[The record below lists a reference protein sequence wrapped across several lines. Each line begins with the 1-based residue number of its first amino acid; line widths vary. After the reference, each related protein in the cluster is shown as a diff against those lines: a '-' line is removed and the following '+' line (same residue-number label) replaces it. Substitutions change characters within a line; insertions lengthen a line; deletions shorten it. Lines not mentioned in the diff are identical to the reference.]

1 MPSPGSAAAR
11 IADARTLWELL
22 ERRAAQTPDAPMLLQ
37 EVSPGV
43 DRRLSF
49 REVRDRA
56 ERVAAGLHREQGVAE
71 GTRVAWQLP
80 TRVETVVLSL
90 ALARLG
96 AVQTPVIA
104 IYRGAEVGRILRES
118 EAELFL
124 LPGLWRGF
132 DYRKLAEELVA
143 GLDAPPRLLVAY
155 EEADLPV
162 GDPSGLPPAPRGDL
176 ADDRAPVRW
185 VYYTSGITAAPKGAR
200 HTDRT
205 LIAGGAG
212 LADALGMS
220 PADVGSIAFPYAH
233 IGGPDYLVTMLVHGF
248 PALLVE
254 SFALPEVL
262 PAYRRNGVT
271 MAGGSTAFYAA
282 FLAEQRRL
290 PSGERLLPSLRIISG
305 GGAPRPPEM
314 YREVAEELGCVL
326 AHGYGMTEAPAICMG
341 SPSDTP
347 EQLAHTEGHP
357 VAGVEVRVVRRE
369 GGEAEPG
376 EVGEVWLRGPMVCRG
391 YTDPA
396 LTAQAFTGDGWFRT
410 GDLGRLRPDG
420 HVVLTG
426 RLKDLIIR
434 KGENIAPQ
442 EIEDLIYQDPRVA
455 GVAVIGL
462 PDPVR
467 GERVCAVVERRP
479 GTEPPTL
486 AELAERLRA
495 AGLMAQKIPEQLEIV
510 DALPRNDT
518 LRKVLKHELRDMF
531 AVLPWSDPRG

>member
-1 MPSPGSAAAR
+1 
-11 IADARTLWELL
+11 
-22 ERRAAQTPDAPMLLQ
+22 
-37 EVSPGV
+37 
-43 DRRLSF
+43 
-49 REVRDRA
+49 
-56 ERVAAGLHREQGVAE
+56 
-71 GTRVAWQLP
+71 
-80 TRVETVVLSL
+80 
-90 ALARLG
+90 
-96 AVQTPVIA
+96 
-104 IYRGAEVGRILRES
+104 
-118 EAELFL
+118 
-124 LPGLWRGF
+124 
-132 DYRKLAEELVA
+132 
-143 GLDAPPRLLVAY
+143 
-155 EEADLPV
+155 
-162 GDPSGLPPAPRGDL
+162 
-176 ADDRAPVRW
+176 
-185 VYYTSGITAAPKGAR
+185 
-200 HTDRT
+200 
-205 LIAGGAG
+205 
-212 LADALGMS
+212 
-220 PADVGSIAFPYAH
+220 
-233 IGGPDYLVTMLVHGF
+233 MLVHGF

-442 EIEDLIYQDPRVA
+442 EIEDLIYQDPRVN

-479 GTEPPTL
+479 GVEPPTL
-486 AELAERLRA
+486 AEIAARLRE

-510 DALPRNDT
+510 DALPRNET
-518 LRKVLKHELRDMF
+518 LRKVLKHELREMF
-531 AVLPWSDPRG
+531 G

>member
-162 GDPSGLPPAPRGDL
+162 GDPSGLPPTPRGDL

-369 GGEAEPG
+369 GGEAELG
-376 EVGEVWLRGPMVCRG
+376 TVGEVWLRGPMICRG
-391 YTDPA
+391 YTDPV
-396 LTAQAFTGDGWFRT
+396 LTAQAFAGDGWFRT

-510 DALPRNDT
+510 DTLPRNDT

>member
-326 AHGYGMTEAPAICMG
+326 AHGYGMTEVPAICMG